1 MNETNKPH
9 APATERNRE
18 PILGVLRAHFT
29 DRRRVLEIGSG
40 TGQHAVH
47 FAKALPNLMWQSSDR
62 ADYLPGIEQWLDSTR
77 LLNTPPSIEL
87 DVNGSWP
94 SEHYDAVFTANTLHM
109 MSWPE
114 VGKLF
119 NGLHTILTSNAKL
132 VIYGPFNYG
141 GKPSSESNAA
151 FDRAIK
157 AESPTRGIRDFEAV
171 DGLAR
176 AIGLSLVADVSMPA
190 NNRCLVWQRHAA
202 N

>member
-141 GKPSSESNAA
+141 GKLSSESNAA